1 MCINLLSFF
10 LGGGHEAL
18 FPTMLDI
25 DIMQTDISIE
35 SGEISSVKEIMK
47 HEYEYLHNT
56 LK

>member
-1 MCINLLSFF
+1 MYISY
-10 LGGGHEAL
+10 LGGVHEAL

-25 DIMQTDISIE
+25 DIMQTDIPIE

-47 HEYEYLHNT
+47 HENEYRHNT